1 MDKIMAGKMS
11 QKSKVVV
18 PTALDWADLVKKIPV
33 EKVEIDE
40 QGKYD
45 PKKSPEFHDWM
56 VNG

>member
-18 PTALDWADLVKKIPV
+18 PTTLDWADLVKKIPV